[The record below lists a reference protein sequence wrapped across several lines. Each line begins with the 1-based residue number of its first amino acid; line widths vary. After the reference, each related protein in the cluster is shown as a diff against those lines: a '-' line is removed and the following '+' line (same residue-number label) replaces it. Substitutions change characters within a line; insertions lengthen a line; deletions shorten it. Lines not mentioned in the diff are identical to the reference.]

1 MSTLLDSSVPDWLV
15 TMPKVELHVHL
26 EGTLNPATLL
36 TLARRYDVDLG
47 IGDEQPV
54 DSLFKYGNFTEFI
67 ETFTMCSD
75 CLRTAAD
82 LGQAVDAYAVDLSRQ
97 GVRYA
102 ELHFNPEPHLRRR
115 SIAMADAL
123 EHMNAARERARLRD
137 GLELRWIADGVRDA
151 ASGPV
156 SADRTVDWKI
166 DAGHDSGIVALGL
179 GGNEVGNPA
188 GTFAPAFE
196 RARRA
201 GFHVVAHAGEAAGP
215 ESIRDAIEL
224 LGAERIGHGIVAAR
238 DPALMT
244 MLRERRIPLEICPT
258 SNLRTGVIASD
269 ELLPLET
276 FLKAGVR
283 FSINSDD
290 PPMFETSLVS
300 EYALVTSLLDL
311 DRRQVATIVADTINQ
326 SFADD
331 STKARLLRE
340 LRDHTPFD

>member
-1 MSTLLDSSVPDWLV
+1 
-15 TMPKVELHVHL
+15 MPKVELHVHL

-47 IGDEQPV
+47 IGDEQLV

-156 SADRTVDWKI
+156 SADRTVDWMI

-188 GTFAPAFE
+188 GTFARAFE

-215 ESIRDAIEL
+215 ESIWEAIEL
-224 LGAERIGHGIVAAR
+224 LGAERIGHGIAAAR

-290 PPMFETSLVS
+290 PPMFGTSLVS